1 MEIFMYVLLGL
12 ASLFA
17 VLLLIAA
24 IMPKQYEVAVSRVYP
39 FPRNVVFEHVRKLEN
54 QLSDSEWLNSD
65 AGVQYSIEGKDG
77 ESGATLKW
85 KSTTLDKKRSVG
97 SGEQEIDQ
105 ISDSAME
112 VTLRLVEPMPATCTL
127 RHLFETT
134 EDGQTRYTCV
144 FFACAKF
151 PINLPA
157 ILIGKGMIRKKQEKT
172 LENVQLAI
180 ASRV

>member
-1 MEIFMYVLLGL
+1 MEVIMYILIGFAGFFVL
-12 ASLFA
+12 
-17 VLLLIAA
+17 LLLIAA

-39 FPRNVVFEHVRKLEN
+39 FPRNVVFNHVRKLEN

-65 AGVQYSIEGKDG
+65 AGVQYNIDGKDG
-77 ESGATLKW
+77 EPGATLIW
-85 KSTTLDKKRSVG
+85 KSATLDKKKSVG
-97 SGEQEIDQ
+97 SGEQQ
-105 ISDSAME
+105 IIQLSDTAMD
-112 VTLRLVEPMPATCTL
+112 VTLRLIEPMPATCTL
-127 RHLFETT
+127 RHIFESM

-180 ASRV
+180 AARV